1 MRFLSLKNKP
11 LYLLIV
17 GVSLVFNQTL
27 AQNAQQFFGKN
38 RVQSRKFNWSLFS
51 TKNFDIYYYDK
62 GEELARNTAQ
72 YAEQSF
78 AQVTDM
84 IGYLPYTKTRVF
96 VYQSDADRLQSNVG
110 LADVDYIV
118 GGKTTFIKSQMEVA
132 FNGSQVE
139 FRRDVTYQMAR
150 LFIND
155 MMYGGSL
162 RDMIQS
168 TYLLNLPEWFTE
180 GAARYVAYGWD
191 MELDNYMR
199 DLVVNRKL
207 KKPSNVQSKEAA
219 LYGQSV
225 WNYIAER
232 YGKSN
237 VSNILNLTRIIRN
250 EEVSVSSTLA
260 VSYEFFLKEWQYF
273 YQSMADPGLDEIPL
287 EKVISRAKDNHQIY
301 NIRLSPDGRHVLYI
315 INREGRYKVMTYH
328 VIRKKRKVLYSG
340 GTKLINQSPDFTS
353 PVAAWKSSNEVV
365 IIDHKGSS
373 LVMLE
378 KTLGSWGFQKRVFPG
393 LTQVSSLHYSD
404 DGSAAVMSAER
415 NGQSDIFIYNDR
427 RGTTFQLTNDVYDDL
442 NPRFVPETRNAF
454 TFVSNRP
461 ADSALNIPGQV
472 TSQKDEFDVFL
483 YHPDSSR
490 NRFYKLTHA
499 PGVERGAKVG
509 SDLRVY
515 YLSDEN
521 GVRSLADYNP
531 EADVLEARTNYLF
544 NIEEFDYIDELNLI
558 AFTTLN
564 RGKKKL
570 IVEKEFRPST
580 DILDLKTRRQEIKD
594 SSIGISTKKRN
605 LISPLKLNSDVPV
618 QNPNKRT
625 IQKDPLDIDIY
636 NYVFE
641 IEKIEKPVTQKAK
654 DPSAT
659 AAENSGLQ
667 GRRFSRT
674 SPDQLKLAG
683 PFAAWAKVGADNLT
697 TTAQI
702 DPLMGFGIFLDLGMS
717 DMLGNHRFQG
727 GLFGATDFRSSNM
740 FLQYE
745 LLPYRFDL
753 RARYEKKSL
762 FVNNNLDIIQRYNLN
777 RWEVSATYP
786 FSASSRLSFAPFFT
800 MTRFTNVFVTG
811 LGNRDAIRHYS
822 GYKLEYIYDKTVVN
836 GLNMFEGSRA
846 KIKLEQFYGFR
857 TDLIDF
863 GNLNIDVRK
872 YQKVHQEIIFAGR
885 AAYGQFF
892 GEARK
897 NYLFGGVDNWFFNRF
912 EEGGIVTPSNRLSSI
927 QDRSDLLFTQ
937 FATNMRGFNYNKLR
951 GNQFLL
957 FNLELRV
964 PLVRYLYKGPITSGF
979 FKNLQLVAF
988 TDIGTAWTGIS
999 PFDRRNSFNSRI
1011 VQQGAFTADVLNYRN
1026 PFLQGQGFG
1035 VRTLVFG
1042 YYLKFDLAWGVE
1054 DFQVNRPA
1062 GYLSLGYDF

>member
-1 MRFLSLKNKP
+1 MTFLQGRFLTFSLLLVVLSALHGP
-11 LYLLIV
+11 L
-17 GVSLVFNQTL
+17 L

-38 RVQSRKFNWSLFS
+38 RVQSRKFNWNLLV

-62 GEELARNTAQ
+62 GEELARNTAL
-72 YAEQSF
+72 YAEQAF
-78 AQVTDM
+78 AQVTDV

-118 GGKTTFIKSQMEVA
+118 GGKTTFVKSQIEVA
-132 FNGSQVE
+132 FNGSQVN
-139 FRRDVTYQMAR
+139 FKKDVMYEMAR

-191 MELDNYMR
+191 LELDNFMR

-207 KKPSNVQSKEAA
+207 KKPSNVQNLEAA

-225 WNYIAER
+225 WNYVAER

-250 EEVSVSSTLA
+250 EEVSISSTLA

-273 YQSMADPGLDEIPL
+273 YQSMADPGLEEMPVDQ
-287 EKVISRAKDNHQIY
+287 VVARAKENQKIY
-301 NIRLSPDGRHVLYI
+301 NVRLSPDGRHILYVT
-315 INREGRYKVMTYH
+315 NKEGRYKVIAFHIT
-328 VIRKKRKVLYSG
+328 KKTKKVLYSG
-340 GTKLINQSPDFTS
+340 GTKLVNQTPDFSS
-353 PVAAWKSSNEVV
+353 PVAAWKTSNEIV
-365 IIDHKGSS
+365 IIDHKGNS
-373 LVMLE
+373 LMMTE
-378 KTLGSWGFQKRVFPG
+378 KSLGSWRSKKRILPS
-393 LTQVSSLHYSD
+393 LTQVSSFHYSD
-404 DGSAAVMSAER
+404 DGSAAVLSAER

-427 RGTTFQLTNDVYDDL
+427 RGTTFQLTNDVFDDL
-442 NPRFVPETRNAF
+442 DPKFVPETRNAF

-461 ADSALNIPGQV
+461 TDTTLNVPGQI
-472 TSQKDEFDVFL
+472 TQQKEEFDVFL

-490 NRFYKLTHA
+490 TRFYRLTNA
-499 PGVERGAKVG
+499 PGAERGAKVG
-509 SDLRVY
+509 TDLRVY

-521 GVRSLADYNP
+521 GVRSLVDYNP

-544 NIEEFDYIDELNLI
+544 NLDEFDYLDELNLI
-558 AFTTLN
+558 AYTTLH
-564 RGKKKL
+564 RGKRKL
-570 IVEKEFRPST
+570 VYEREFKLPT
-580 DILDLKTRRQEIKD
+580 EILDLKTRRQEIKD
-594 SSIGISTKKRN
+594 SSVGTTTKKRN
-605 LISPLKLNSDVPV
+605 LISNLKINNDASI
-618 QNPNKRT
+618 QNPTLRQ
-625 IQKDPLDIDIY
+625 IPKDPLDIDIY
-636 NYVFE
+636 NYIFE
-641 IEKIEKPVTQKAK
+641 IERIEKPQGTRPEQT
-654 DPSAT
+654 SAQ
-659 AAENSGLQ
+659 ASSEGLQ
-667 GRRFSRT
+667 GRRFSRINV
-674 SPDQLKLAG
+674 DQVKISG
-683 PFAAWAKVGADNLT
+683 PLRAWPKVGADNLT

-745 LLPYRFDL
+745 FLPFRVDL
-753 RARYEKKSL
+753 RARYDKKSL
-762 FVNNNLDIIQRYNLN
+762 FITNNLDIVQRYNLN
-777 RWEVSATYP
+777 RWEVSGTYP
-786 FSASSRLSFAPFFT
+786 FSASSRVSFAPFFT

-811 LGNRDAIRHYS
+811 LGIRDALRHYT
-822 GYKLEYIYDKTVVN
+822 GYKLEYIFDKTIVN

-846 KIKLEQFYGFR
+846 KVKLEQFYGFR
-857 TDLIDF
+857 ADLIDF
-863 GNLNIDVRK
+863 GSFTADIRK
-872 YQKVHQEIIFAGR
+872 YQKVHKEIIFAGR

-897 NYLFGGVDNWFFNRF
+897 NFLFGGVDNWFFNRF

-927 QDRSDLLFTQ
+927 EDRSDLLFTQ

-957 FNLELRV
+957 FNLELRL
-964 PLVRYLYKGPITSGF
+964 PLIRYLYKGPITSGF

-988 TDIGTAWTGIS
+988 TDIGTAWSGVS
-999 PFDRRNSFNSRI
+999 PFDRNNSFNNRRI
-1011 VQQGAFTADVLNYRN
+1011 QDGAFTADVLNYRN

-1042 YYLKFDLAWGVE
+1042 YYLKFDLAWGIE
-1054 DFQVNRPA
+1054 DYQINRPA
-1062 GYLSLGYDF
+1062 AYLSLGYDF